1 MLLCLCIFL
10 SFLHFKIFSSQVHWS
25 ENLAGFTKG
34 NHGVLVQSF
43 ILLPFKTPFSQSA
56 IRNRCLLSTY
66 NSVQKQT
73 SNRPLFF
80 KQTKEEKSG
89 TLLEKIDLCFQE
101 KQTKF
106 SFAEETSF
114 ILLLLLL
121 QSRGFYCLHVTNLR
135 QVLFSGKNI

>member
-56 IRNRCLLSTY
+56 IRNRCLKYIQLCLEADLEST
-66 NSVQKQT
+66 SV
-73 SNRPLFF
+73 FF